1 MPTYVVLANYTDQ
14 GIRKVRDTIT
24 RLDRGG
30 ELAQKYGS
38 TLEQAYWTV
47 GPYDMV
53 SIIEAPDDEALSAY
67 LLEICT
73 LGNIRTTTL
82 RAYDEEEM
90 TGIIER
96 LGPAPGA

>member
-14 GIRKVRDTIT
+14 GIRNVRDTIT

-38 TLEQAYWTV
+38 KLEQAYWTV

-53 SIIEAPDDEALSAY
+53 SIIEAPDDEAISAY
-67 LLEICT
+67 LLEICS
-73 LGNIRTTTL
+73 LGNIKTTTL

-90 TGIIER
+90 SGIIER
-96 LGPAPGA
+96 FGPAPGA

>member
-1 MPTYVVLANYTDQ
+1 M
-14 GIRKVRDTIT
+14 RDTIT

-38 TLEQAYWTV
+38 KLEQAYWTV

-53 SIIEAPDDEALSAY
+53 STIEAPDDEALSAY

-90 TGIIER
+90 TSIIER